1 MTHTRLLP
9 ALAFAASLLFLPLA
23 GSAHP
28 GHDDAPEPAA
38 ATGSPRT
45 EAHSDDFELVAVAVG
60 PHALTIWLDRFA
72 TNETLPGGS
81 VDVADG
87 GGEAV
92 RAEPQEDGTYLM
104 RAPWLDAPGKHD
116 LTVTV
121 AAGDAADLLTARIEL
136 PQARHAAATAS
147 SGGRVREILGD
158 RAGPVTVAL
167 AFLLGVLTVVA
178 VQARGKWRAVSGA
191 TAILVGM
198 AIGGVAFAHG
208 GVDDGD
214 GLAPALAATGNAP
227 RRQPDGSV
235 AMPKD
240 AQRLLAVRTVL
251 SAETKASRTMQIMG
265 QVIADPS
272 AAGRVQP
279 SQAGRIEPGEKG
291 LAHVGQR
298 VQAGDIL
305 AVFAPAIAAVERGTV
320 GSQVADVDQQVRLA
334 EHKVAR
340 LSGLARSVPGKDIDD
355 ARTELAGA
363 RARRAALSPTL
374 AGRETLRAPVSGVV
388 SVANA
393 VAGQYV
399 EGKDIVFE
407 IVDPTRLW
415 VDATAFD
422 PALAAGIKGASALT
436 ADGRP
441 LAVELVGQGL
451 SLRQGAVPLQ
461 FRITAPPAGLS
472 VGTPVT
478 VVASIPV
485 EATGVALPRSSVVRM
500 PNGGSAV
507 WDHVSAKRFV
517 PRPVRMQPLDG
528 ANVLV
533 LAGLKPGGRIVT
545 QGANLLNQVR

>member
-1 MTHTRLLP
+1 MSVLRILPVLCAAILLLIAP
-9 ALAFAASLLFLPLA
+9 VPV
-23 GSAHP
+23 GAHA
-28 GHDDAPEPAA
+28 GHDDTPEPV
-38 ATGSPRT
+38 ATTGAPRT
-45 EAHSDDFELVAVAVG
+45 EAHSDDFELVAVAAG

-72 TNETLPGGS
+72 TNEPLPGGS
-81 VDVADG
+81 VEVADG
-87 GGEAV
+87 TGEAV
-92 RAEPQEDGTYLM
+92 RAEPQEDGTYVL
-104 RAPWLDAPGKHD
+104 RAPWLDVPGKHD
-116 LTVTV
+116 LTFTV
-121 AAGDAADLLTARIEL
+121 AAGDASDLLTATIEL
-136 PQARHAAATAS
+136 PQVGHAAPATAS
-147 SGGRVREILGD
+147 SGGRVREMLGD

-178 VQARGKWRAVSGA
+178 VQARGRWRAVSGA
-191 TAILVGM
+191 TAILVGV
-198 AIGGVAFAHG
+198 AIGGVAFAHD
-208 GVDDGD
+208 GVDHAD
-214 GLAPALAATGNAP
+214 APAPAAVVGNAP

-251 SAETKASRTMQIMG
+251 SAETKASRTVQVIG
-265 QVIADPS
+265 QVIADPMAS
-272 AAGRVQP
+272 GRVQP

-305 AVFAPAIAAVERGTV
+305 AVVAPAIAAVERGTV
-320 GSQVADVDQQVRLA
+320 GSQVAEIDQQVRLA
-334 EHKVAR
+334 EQKVAR
-340 LSGLARSVPGKDIDD
+340 LSGLAGSVPGKDIDD

-374 AGRETLRAPVSGVV
+374 AGREVLRAPVSGVV

-399 EGKDIVFE
+399 EGRDIVFE

-422 PALAAGIKGASALT
+422 PALAAGIKGASAVT
-436 ADGRP
+436 ADGR
-441 LAVELVGQGL
+441 LLQVELVGLGL

-461 FRITAPPAGLS
+461 FRIVAPPAGLS

-485 EATGVALPRSSVVRM
+485 DATGVALPRSSVVRM

-507 WDHVSAKRFV
+507 WDHVSAERFV

-528 ANVLV
+528 ANVMV
-533 LAGLKPGGRIVT
+533 LAGVKAGSRIVT
-545 QGANLLNQVR
+545 QGADLLNQVR

>member
-1 MTHTRLLP
+1 MTHARLLP
-9 ALAFAASLLFLPLA
+9 AFALAAMLLSVPLPGA
-23 GSAHP
+23 AHP
-28 GHDDAPEPAA
+28 GHDDAPEPVAA
-38 ATGSPRT
+38 AGVPRT
-45 EAHSDDFELVAVAVG
+45 EAHSDDFELVAVAAG
-60 PHALTIWLDRFA
+60 PHTLTIWLDRFA
-72 TNETLPGGS
+72 TNEPLPGGS
-81 VDVADG
+81 VEVADG
-87 GGEAV
+87 SGEAV
-92 RAEPQEDGTYLM
+92 RAEPQEDGTYVL
-104 RAPWLDAPGKHD
+104 RAPWLDVPGKHD
-116 LTVTV
+116 LTFTV
-121 AAGDAADLLTARIEL
+121 AAGDASDLLTATIEL
-136 PQARHAAATAS
+136 PQAGHAATATAS
-147 SGGRVREILGD
+147 SSGRVREMLGD
-158 RAGPVTVAL
+158 RAGAVTVAL

-191 TAILVGM
+191 TAILVGV

-214 GLAPALAATGNAP
+214 TPAPVAAAGNAP
-227 RRQPDGSV
+227 RRQQDGSV
-235 AMPKD
+235 SMPKD
-240 AQRLLAVRTVL
+240 AQRLLAVRTVI
-251 SAETKASRTMQIMG
+251 STEAKASRTVQIMG

-279 SQAGRIEPGEKG
+279 SQAGRIEPGGKG

-305 AVFAPAIAAVERGTV
+305 AVVAPAIAAVERGTV
-320 GSQVADVDQQVRLA
+320 GSQVAEVEQQVRLA
-334 EHKVAR
+334 EQKVAR
-340 LSGLARSVPGKDIDD
+340 LSGLSGSVPGKDIDD

-374 AGRETLRAPVSGVV
+374 AGREMLRAPVSGVV

-422 PALAAGIKGASALT
+422 PALAAGIKGASAVT

-441 LAVELVGQGL
+441 LGVELVGLGL

-461 FRITAPPAGLS
+461 FRIVAPPAGLS

-485 EATGVALPRSSVVRM
+485 DATGMALPRSSVVRM

-507 WDHVSAKRFV
+507 WDHVSAERFV

-533 LAGLKPGGRIVT
+533 LAGVKAGSRIVT
-545 QGANLLNQVR
+545 QGADLLNQVR